1 MITPKREFKEQE
13 DIIAGCLKEDPRAQK
28 ALYDLF
34 SSKMFSVCVRYM
46 GCKEIAKDVLQEGFI
61 VVFEKIS
68 SYNGSGS
75 FEGWLRRVFVNTAL
89 MQLRRS
95 DVLKFSEELND
106 TDSTV
111 VVDAEGL
118 DGLSAKELYRLI
130 SVMPD
135 GFRAVFNLYVI
146 EGFSHLEI
154 AKHLGITESASRSQ
168 LSRARNWLKER
179 LYKLND

>member
-46 GCKEIAKDVLQEGFI
+46 GCRELAKDVLQEGFI
-61 VVFEKIS
+61 TVFEKIS
-68 SYNGSGS
+68 SYSGSGS

-89 MQLRRS
+89 MQLRKS
-95 DVLKFSEELND
+95 NVLRFSEELND
-106 TDSTV
+106 SDNSIIV
-111 VVDAEGL
+111 EAEGL
-118 DGLSAKELYRLI
+118 NGLSTQELYKLI
-130 SVMPD
+130 SSMPS

-146 EGFSHLEI
+146 EGFSHIEI
-154 AKHLGITESASRSQ
+154 ANQLNITESASRSQ
-168 LSRARNWLKER
+168 LSRAKGWLKDR
-179 LYKLND
+179 LFENR